1 MAVFPIGMA
10 LLPVF
15 LVFRFQSAHPS
26 WFLFNCALPKIIQI
40 YQILGF
46 AGVCGFFAGVLR
58 IVAGVLRAIL
68 GAVMCIYMRWCWD
81 MRMAWYVRGTQPGCK
96 PCSVILKMSLVVI
109 MWPRGSKTRQ
119 SSRIRRNSE
128 NWVILRHSPKLPKI
142 IDRKNVQDIYIYI
155 YIQYTIMT

>member
-26 WFLFNCALPKIIQI
+26 WFLFHCALPKIIQI

-68 GAVMCIYMRWCWD
+68 GAVMCIYTALVLGYEKW
-81 MRMAWYVRGTQPGCK
+81 PGM
-96 PCSVILKMSLVVI
+96 SVGRSQDA
-109 MWPRGSKTRQ
+109 SHAQ
-119 SSRIRRNSE
+119 S
-128 NWVILRHSPKLPKI
+128 
-142 IDRKNVQDIYIYI
+142 Y
-155 YIQYTIMT
+155 